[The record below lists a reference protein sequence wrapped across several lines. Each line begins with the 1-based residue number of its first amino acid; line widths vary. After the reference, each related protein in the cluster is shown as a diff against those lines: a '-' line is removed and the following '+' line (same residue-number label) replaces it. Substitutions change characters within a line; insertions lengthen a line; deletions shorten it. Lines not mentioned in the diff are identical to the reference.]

1 MLEEPPA
8 NCNEEASQSKAR
20 VVISALAAS
29 IMLAIALQGEGAAR
43 ADHLFDFFVT
53 IGYCAASIPWLWWVR
68 RTPNR
73 FQNRRYLTVFSDLI
87 FTSLALHIAGERA
100 PYFYPVY
107 LWVIVGNGMRFG
119 PRFLIVA
126 IVTGFLGFGA
136 LLLFNPFWIE
146 NRSIGLG
153 LLAGVVILPLFYLAV
168 LRRMHKL
175 NDRLEEEL
183 DKSKAAERAKGDF
196 LANMSHEI
204 RTPMNGVLGMIE
216 VLDDSPLDAEQKN
229 HLAVIRRSADSLLNI
244 LNDIL
249 DYSKIGSG
257 KMQIE
262 SIPLDLEETLKD
274 VIRLLAPT
282 AEDKGVDLDFKFEGA
297 GNNYF
302 LGDPT
307 RIRQIALNLVSN
319 GLKFTEQGGVTLS
332 CRILDET
339 SAHNV
344 VLTVTDTGIGIPQD
358 RLDSIFEQF
367 EQGEKGTTRLFG
379 GTGLGLAISRQL
391 AFLMGGEVS
400 VSSMVGKGTAFTVQL
415 KLPPTSEATGMR
427 SASKE
432 WPTYDLHALVV
443 EDNKVNQL
451 VISKLLE
458 KVGIS
463 SDLANNGLEALER
476 IDTGKHDLVFMDVRM
491 PVMNGLDATRAIR
504 ALPDARSSAAIIALT
519 ADASVEDARVCFAAG
534 MDEHLQ
540 KPVRLGELVD
550 SVSRLALRESP
561 NLNQGDGQT
570 SGATG

>member
-1 MLEEPPA
+1 MEEEPQA
-8 NCNEEASQSKAR
+8 NCDEEISQSKAR
-20 VVISALAAS
+20 VIISALVAL
-29 IMLAIALQGEGAAR
+29 IMLAGAMQKEGAER

-53 IGYCAASIPWLWWVR
+53 IGYCAASIPWLWWVC

-183 DKSKAAERAKGDF
+183 GRSKAAEQAKGDF

-216 VLDDSPLDAEQKN
+216 VLDDSPLDAEQKE
-229 HLAVIRRSADSLLNI
+229 HVAVIRRSADSLLNI

-274 VIRLLAPT
+274 VIRLLTPT
-282 AEDKGVDLDFKFEGA
+282 AEDKSIDLSFEFEGA
-297 GNNYF
+297 ENNNF

-307 RIRQIALNLVSN
+307 RIRQIVLNLVSN
-319 GLKFTEQGGVTLS
+319 GLKFTEQGGVTLL
-332 CRILDET
+332 CRVLDE
-339 SAHNV
+339 SNEHNIM
-344 VLTVTDTGIGIPQD
+344 LTVTDTGIGIPQD
-358 RLDSIFEQF
+358 RLSSIFEQF
-367 EQGEKGTTRLFG
+367 EQGEQGTTRLFG
-379 GTGLGLAISRQL
+379 GRDITQSCG
-391 AFLMGGEVS
+391 
-400 VSSMVGKGTAFTVQL
+400 
-415 KLPPTSEATGMR
+415 
-427 SASKE
+427 
-432 WPTYDLHALVV
+432 W
-443 EDNKVNQL
+443 
-451 VISKLLE
+451 
-458 KVGIS
+458 
-463 SDLANNGLEALER
+463 
-476 IDTGKHDLVFMDVRM
+476 
-491 PVMNGLDATRAIR
+491 
-504 ALPDARSSAAIIALT
+504 
-519 ADASVEDARVCFAAG
+519 
-534 MDEHLQ
+534 
-540 KPVRLGELVD
+540 
-550 SVSRLALRESP
+550 
-561 NLNQGDGQT
+561 
-570 SGATG
+570 